1 MARVGPLPP
10 ENHAHVGAAQ
20 NARIVKKKN
29 LIGKKFSELKWT
41 TPHMMLPHGISGLG
55 SCLLGIL
62 LTLTTLVT
70 GRKEPR
76 VLLTTHVDN
85 DSERHSSLDIVQI
98 YLILTLCNSL
108 SAFFVLNKA
117 PKSNGSRTLFRIS
130 AIFQTCL
137 VYFAWRFFDAE
148 SLPTNYNRMLSYI
161 YQLVPHG
168 QPTEFTVLLSGIP
181 TMVDRGMACLMV
193 ATLFSFGLAIWR
205 NRMIDTG
212 IKIGCLCGV
221 GALTLLSGYPLQ
233 YAFGSSM
240 DWWNRVLDNYPLQ
253 ANALVYFVYIPA
265 CCVVSIIMFAATLYN
280 RKILGTTSFALLVF
294 CSVFGILL
302 TTVLSQ
308 ELYIPCISTQK
319 LLIDVEGHGR
329 VFGIPT
335 AILIRAKL
343 PKECGQ
349 RYFLQL
355 ISNSMIATTQ

>member
-1 MARVGPLPP
+1 MAREPP
-10 ENHAHVGAAQ
+10 PSVSHKHIGAGQ
-20 NARIVKKKN
+20 NTTLVRRKGI
-29 LIGKKFSELKWT
+29 IGKKFSELKWT
-41 TPHMMLPHGISGLG
+41 TPHMMLPHGVSGLG
-55 SCLLGIL
+55 SCLLGIV

-70 GRKEPR
+70 GRKETG
-76 VLLTTHVDN
+76 VLLTTHLDK
-85 DSERHSSLDIVQI
+85 DERQSTLDTLLVQI
-98 YLILTLCNSL
+98 YLILTMCNSL

-148 SLPTNYNRMLSYI
+148 ALPSIYTHILSYA
-161 YQLVPHG
+161 YQLVRDGP
-168 QPTEFTVLLSGIP
+168 QTEFPVLHSGIP

-221 GALTLLSGYPLQ
+221 GALALLSGYPLQ
-233 YAFGSSM
+233 YAFGSSV
-240 DWWNRVLDNYPLQ
+240 DWWNRVLHAYPLQ

-280 RKILGTTSFALLVF
+280 RKILRTTSFALLVF

-302 TTVLSQ
+302 STVLSQ
-308 ELYIPCISTQK
+308 ELHIPCVSTQK
-319 LLIDVEGHGR
+319 LLIDVEGHGT

-335 AILIRAKL
+335 AYLDTSKAA
-343 PKECGQ
+343 Q
-349 RYFLQL
+349 R
-355 ISNSMIATTQ
+355 MWATLFPAVDFQFYACYY